1 MQNFTFWNPTKVV
14 FGKDTVKSVGKEA
27 RAFGQKAL
35 LVYGRSSIKRS
46 GVYDQVIW
54 SLKDAG
60 IEIVE
65 YADVKSNP
73 VLSHTREGIELARRN
88 GVELIVAVGGGSVID
103 ESKSIAAG
111 VKGEADVWDY
121 YAGTATIRDAL
132 PLLVVLTLA
141 ATGSEMNNGAV
152 LTNEDTLQKFNI
164 GSPHLFPK
172 VSILDPT
179 ATYTVPARYT
189 AYSAADAI
197 THLLEGYFTS
207 TDPETPIQDRFVESL
222 VETIMQSTERI
233 LKSPEDYE
241 ARASMMWSA
250 TWALNGFPTA
260 GIGMYGFP
268 NHMIEHSLSALFDVP
283 HGAGLS
289 IVLPAWMRYAARSA
303 PDKFARFAT
312 RVFGMNG
319 QSRQEAAEK
328 GIQALKDWFDRIDTP
343 TRLASF
349 EIGEEDVDRIAENA
363 TMLAKKWRLSPYT
376 KDVIAEILRLCL

>member
-14 FGKDTVKSVGKEA
+14 FGKDTVKAIGKEA
-27 RAFGQKAL
+27 RAFGRKAL

-46 GVYDQVIW
+46 GVYDKVVA
-54 SLKDAG
+54 SLKDAE

-73 VLSHTREGIELARRN
+73 VLSHTREGIELARRE

-111 VKGEADVWDY
+111 VRGEADVWDY

-132 PLLVVLTLA
+132 PLIVVLTLA

-179 ATYTVPARYT
+179 ATYSVPARYT

-207 TDPETPIQDRFVESL
+207 TDTETPIQDRFVESL
-222 VETIMQSTERI
+222 VETIMASTERI
-233 LKSPEDYE
+233 LKNPEDYE
-241 ARASMMWSA
+241 ARATMMWAA

-268 NHMIEHSLSALFDVP
+268 SHMIEHSLSALYDVP

-289 IVLPAWMRYAARSA
+289 IVLPAWMRYTALSA
-303 PDKFARFAT
+303 PDKLARFT
-312 RVFGMNG
+312 GEVFGMYG
-319 QSRQEAAEK
+319 ESQQEAAEK
-328 GIQALKDWFDRIDTP
+328 GIEALKDWFERIDTP
-343 TRLASF
+343 TSLASF
-349 EIGEEDVDRIAENA
+349 GIHEEDVDRIAENA
-363 TMLAKKWRLSPYT
+363 TMLAKKWRLSAYT
-376 KDVIAEILRLCL
+376 KDVIAEILRFCL

>member
-1 MQNFTFWNPTKVV
+1 MQNFTFLNPTKIV
-14 FGKDTVKSVGKEA
+14 FGKDTIKTVGKEA

-46 GVYDQVIW
+46 GVYDKVVA

-60 IEIVE
+60 VEVVE

-73 VLSHTREGIELARRN
+73 VLSHAREGIELARSK

-121 YAGTATIRDAL
+121 YAGTAAIRGAL

-179 ATYTVPARYT
+179 ATFTVPARYT

-222 VETIMQSTERI
+222 VETIMASTERI
-233 LKSPEDYE
+233 LKDPEDYE
-241 ARASMMWSA
+241 ARASMMWAA

-268 NHMIEHSLSALFDVP
+268 NHMIEHSLSALYDVP

-289 IVLPAWMRYAARSA
+289 VVLPAWMSYAARSA
-303 PDKFARFAT
+303 PDKFARFAA
-312 RVFGMNG
+312 RVFGIHG
-319 QSRQEAAEK
+319 QSSKEAAEK
-328 GIQALKDWFDRIDTP
+328 GVQALKDWFTRVDTP

-349 EIGEEDVDRIAENA
+349 DISEDDVHRIAENA
-363 TMLAKKWRLSPYT
+363 TMLAKKWRLTAYT